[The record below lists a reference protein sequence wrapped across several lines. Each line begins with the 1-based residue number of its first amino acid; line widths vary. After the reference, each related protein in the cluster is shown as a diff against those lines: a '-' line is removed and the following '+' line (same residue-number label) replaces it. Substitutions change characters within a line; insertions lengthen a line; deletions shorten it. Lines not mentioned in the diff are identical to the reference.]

1 MKMAFT
7 IRRDCERCARVVQ
20 RIVDIVPK
28 DWKLIYDRECAK
40 FLETKGTDLEAISAD
55 IIIAIGGDGTAL
67 RAQQMAKGPVLG
79 INMGG
84 LGFLTE
90 VEIGDVEKSI
100 HRLIRGDY
108 SIDRHMKL
116 RVKINGI
123 DTVDCTNEAVIHT
136 RKTAKIRKF
145 KVFAGDTFLDR
156 TSADGIIIATPVGS
170 TSYNYSAGGPIVHP
184 SLNAMVITYL
194 APFRSRVRP
203 MVIPG
208 DQVLK
213 VRLTGKD
220 QDSYVIMDGQ
230 QEYSVDEKDEI
241 EISVSP
247 EKAEFITFRDSFYD
261 KIREKLIKH
270 VVN

>member
-7 IRRDCERCARVVQ
+7 IRKNCERCARVVQ
-20 RIVDIVPK
+20 RIVDIVPR
-28 DWKLIYDRECAK
+28 DWNLIYDKECAK
-40 FLETKGTDLEAISAD
+40 FLDVKGTDLEAIKAD

-100 HRLIRGDY
+100 HKLMRGEY
-108 SIDRHMKL
+108 SIDRNLKL
-116 RVKINGI
+116 LVKINGI
-123 DTVDCTNEAVIHT
+123 DTVECTNEAVIHT
-136 RKTAKIRKF
+136 SKTAKIRRF
-145 KVFAGDTFLDR
+145 QVYAGDTFLDK

-208 DQVLK
+208 DQTLK
-213 VRLTGKD
+213 IKLTGKD
-220 QDSYVIMDGQ
+220 QNSYVIMDGQ
-230 QEYSVDEKDEI
+230 QEYPVDEHDEI

-247 EKAEFITFRDSFYD
+247 NKAEFITFKDSFYD

>member
-1 MKMAFT
+1 MRIAFT
-7 IRRDCERCARVVQ
+7 IRKNCERCARVAQ

-28 DWKLIYDRECAK
+28 DWKLVYDRECAK
-40 FLETKGTDLEAISAD
+40 FLETKGTDLEAIKAD

-67 RAQQMAKGPVLG
+67 RAIQMAKGPVLG

-90 VEIGDVEKSI
+90 VEIGDVEKSL
-100 HRLIRGDY
+100 HKVIRGEY
-108 SIDRHMKL
+108 RIDRHMKL
-116 RVKINGI
+116 RVRINGI
-123 DTVDCTNEAVIHT
+123 DMGECTNEAVIHT

-145 KVFAGDTFLDR
+145 KVYAGDRFLDR

-184 SLNAMVITYL
+184 SINAMVISYL

-208 DQVLK
+208 DQTLK
-213 VRLTGKD
+213 IRLTGKE
-220 QDSYVIMDGQ
+220 QESYVIMDGQ
-230 QEYSVDEKDEI
+230 QEYPVDENDEI

-247 EKAEFITFRDSFYD
+247 NKAEFITFKDSFYD
-261 KIREKLIKH
+261 KLREKLIKQ

>member
-7 IRRDCERCARVVQ
+7 IRKDCERCARVVQ
-20 RIVDIVPK
+20 RIVEIVPK
-28 DWKLIYDRECAK
+28 DWNLIFDKETAK
-40 FLETKGTDLEAISAD
+40 FLEEKGTDLESIKAD

-67 RAQQMAKGPVLG
+67 RAHQMAKGPVLG

-100 HRLIRGDY
+100 HKLMRGEY
-108 SIDRHMKL
+108 SVDRHMKL
-116 RVKINGI
+116 LVRINGI
-123 DTVDCTNEAVIHT
+123 DTMECTNEAVIHT
-136 RKTAKIRKF
+136 RKTAKIRRF
-145 KVFAGDTFLDR
+145 KVFAGGRFLDR
-156 TSADGIIIATPVGS
+156 TAADGIIIATPVGS
-170 TSYNYSAGGPIVHP
+170 TSYNYSAGGPILHP

-203 MVIPG
+203 MVLPG
-208 DQVLK
+208 DQTIKIKLV
-213 VRLTGKD
+213 GQD

-230 QEYSVDEKDEI
+230 QEYEVDENDEI

-247 EKAEFITFRDSFYD
+247 HKAEFITFRDSFYD
-261 KIREKLIKH
+261 KIREKLIKQ